1 MRLHPLLCS
10 LAAAGALAGAVGC
23 VAGLRTL
30 SFSHREHA
38 SQASCAECHRG
49 AARADHG
56 SCAPCHEIDEAKP
69 SSACRTCHPGGA
81 YETQRKRPASYA
93 DVRFD
98 HAPHAETA
106 CAACHGTQSRGGAPR
121 EPRLPAMGECLACHD
136 GSTASGACAACHD
149 VLRADVRPATHGA
162 AWPKVHGSASRGAET
177 SCSWCHTET
186 GCQDCHKTRRP
197 ASHNLAWK
205 NSGHG
210 IAADFDRG
218 ACQTCHQAAECSRCH
233 QMRPPTHYGAGF
245 RLSPAGGEP
254 GHARLA
260 AQRGGTRSCA
270 VCHDRSFCAGCHPR
284 GF

>member
-1 MRLHPLLCS
+1 MRTQPLFPV
-10 LAAAGALAGAVGC
+10 LAVFGVLAVAGGC
-23 VAGLRTL
+23 VTGLRAL
-30 SFSHREHA
+30 NFSHKQHA
-38 SQASCAECHRG
+38 SEAPCADCHRG
-49 AARADHG
+49 AARATHG

-69 SSACRTCHPGGA
+69 TAACRTCHPRGDYA
-81 YETQRKRPASYA
+81 AQNTRPASYA

-98 HAPHAETA
+98 HGAHAETA
-106 CAACHGTQSRGGAPR
+106 CAVCHGTQSRGGAPR
-121 EPRLPAMGECLACHD
+121 EPRLPTMAQCVACHD
-136 GSTASGACAACHD
+136 GRTAPAACATCHE
-149 VLRADVRPATHGA
+149 VVRADARPATHGA

-177 SCSWCHTET
+177 SCAWCHAET

-197 ASHNLAWK
+197 ASHTLAWK

-233 QMRPPTHYGAGF
+233 QMRPASHYGAGF
-245 RLSPAGGEP
+245 RLSPPGGEP